1 MKSFVVLAPCVFCAA
16 AAFADDMNWQTVS
29 VNNNKVTLEMP
40 GKPTETTESSSSIV
54 GSVDTQIYKV
64 IVADDGNVTIACSD
78 LPGAALFFAGKDTIF
93 GNAKGKFLSGAYGKE
108 LSWDPITYEGID
120 GMKLM
125 FQTPPMNGK
134 PGYDGEAQ
142 FFLVGDYLYVISVT
156 DLVGHDLEMQKKVF
170 PSVKF
175 AGADS

>member
-1 MKSFVVLAPCVFCAA
+1 MKFWLPIILLSAALAAQAA
-16 AAFADDMNWQTVS
+16 DSLPWQSVS
-29 VNNNKVTLEMP
+29 VNDGQVTLQMP
-40 GKPTETTESSSSIV
+40 GEPEKTTRSASSIV
-54 GSVDTQIYKV
+54 GTVNSTIYTV
-64 IVADDGNVTIACSD
+64 IVPADGSVSIDCSD
-78 LPGAALFFAGKDTIF
+78 LPGTALFFAGADTIYS
-93 GNAKGKFLSGAYGKE
+93 NAKGKFLSQAYGKE
-108 LSWDPITYEGID
+108 LSWESVTTDGQD

-125 FQTPPMNGK
+125 FQTAPMNGK

-175 AGADS
+175 AGSGN